1 MVVQPPK
8 FRRQAG
14 RPKTQRIPSRGERVY
29 RKKCGRCGE
38 TGHTRLRCSNPPM
51 SSIDPATVGVGEAAR
66 STRVTRVLHCS
77 FCHEAGHTIRKCPL
91 KDSQA
96 QDSYG
101 IDSDG
106 IDSDGRDSNESVN
119 F

>member
-1 MVVQPPK
+1 
-8 FRRQAG
+8 
-14 RPKTQRIPSRGERVY
+14 
-29 RKKCGRCGE
+29 
-38 TGHTRLRCSNPPM
+38 M
-51 SSIDPATVGVGEAAR
+51 SSTDPATVGVGEAAR
-66 STRVTRVLHCS
+66 STRATRVLHCS

-96 QDSYG
+96 QASYEIDSYG
-101 IDSDG
+101 IDSNG